1 MVQGINKLQCSH
13 KQYVQQSL
21 WIRQVSCR
29 AATTSYNLCGMV
41 CKNAAVQSFE
51 RHRVKHSLCNR
62 LSVQRGLFV
71 PIRRRSQMPV
81 RACRQAVRL
90 QSSFAIKKSNERVFC
105 INSVVQGTN
114 KLQCSH
120 KQYFQQSLW
129 IRQGSCRAATK
140 NAKEIFFL
148 LHWNRGAE
156 CENAAEKTTLFWTR
170 RNSDAQLSARRS
182 ANETFFLSVAMHS
195 VVQSVETLPS
205 KLLKGSKQNKTRLV
219 EQAVLCICALA
230 LRCRA

>member
-1 MVQGINKLQCSH
+1 MPVRACRQAVRLQSSFAIKKSNERVFCINSVVQGINKLQCSH

-29 AATTSYNLCGMV
+29 AATTSYNLCGTV

-51 RHRVKHSLCNR
+51 RHRAKHSLCNR
-62 LSVQRGLFV
+62 LSAQRGLFV

-156 CENAAEKTTLFWTR
+156 CANAAEKTTLFWTR
-170 RNSDAQLSARRS
+170 RNSDAQLPAR
-182 ANETFFLSVAMHS
+182 
-195 VVQSVETLPS
+195 PS
-205 KLLKGSKQNKTRLV
+205 
-219 EQAVLCICALA
+219 
-230 LRCRA
+230 

>member
-1 MVQGINKLQCSH
+1 
-13 KQYVQQSL
+13 
-21 WIRQVSCR
+21 
-29 AATTSYNLCGMV
+29 MV

-51 RHRVKHSLCNR
+51 RHRAKHSLCNR
-62 LSVQRGLFV
+62 LSAQRGLFV

-156 CENAAEKTTLFWTR
+156 CANAAEQIFKRQGT
-170 RNSDAQLSARRS
+170 
-182 ANETFFLSVAMHS
+182 
-195 VVQSVETLPS
+195 
-205 KLLKGSKQNKTRLV
+205 KQNKACGTGCSLHLCTSSAVQSINRL
-219 EQAVLCICALA
+219 Q
-230 LRCRA
+230 CRP